1 MYACT
6 MLTKFNCQSTTH
18 VKNAI
23 QFYYIHVILVT
34 LFNACHVCM
43 SKDVGDGVTS
53 RARALPLL
61 PLLHKEISLQ
71 IKIIGNHVI
80 IITEFWFL

>member
-1 MYACT
+1 MYAWT
-6 MLTKFNCQSTTH
+6 MLTKFNCQSTIC

-23 QFYYIHVILVT
+23 QFYYTHVILDT
-34 LFNACHVCM
+34 LFNVCHVCM
-43 SKDVGDGVTS
+43 CKGVGGGVTS

-71 IKIIGNHVI
+71 MKIIENHVI
-80 IITEFWFL
+80 SIAEC